1 MSPYKKRHNIVMK
14 KDLNI
19 PSEIGNLRLVEKAI
33 DELSLEL
40 DLSDEVYGNVLVAT
54 MEATNNAIIHGNNS
68 DPKKSVKIE
77 IQMEKEQL
85 KIHVEDQGGGFDFS
99 SVPDPTAPENLEK
112 INGRGIFLMERLSDE
127 ILYQI
132 TLLTSVLQNRSL
144 EGLYMAAE
152 SRLSGNSIPSRL
164 NDRFR

>member
-1 MSPYKKRHNIVMK
+1 MR

-19 PSEIGNLRLVEKAI
+19 PSDIGNLRLVEKAI

-40 DLSDEVYGNVLVAT
+40 ELSDEVYGNVLVAT

-68 DPKKSVKIE
+68 DPNKNVRIE
-77 IQMEKEQL
+77 IQFLEKEL
-85 KIHVEDQGGGFDFS
+85 SVHVEDQGVGFDYS

-127 ILYQI
+127 ILY
-132 TLLTSVLQNRSL
+132 L
-144 EGLYMAAE
+144 EEGRIVELKFK
-152 SRLSGNSIPSRL
+152 L
-164 NDRFR
+164 

>member
-1 MSPYKKRHNIVMK
+1 MR

-33 DELSLEL
+33 DELSMEL

-68 DPKKSVKIE
+68 DPQKNVKIQ
-77 IQMEKEQL
+77 IQLDQSQL
-85 KIHVEDQGGGFDFS
+85 KVLIEDQGRGFDFS
-99 SVPDPTAPENLEK
+99 SIPDPTSPENLEK

-127 ILYQI
+127 ILY
-132 TLLTSVLQNRSL
+132 L
-144 EGLYMAAE
+144 EEGRVVELKFK
-152 SRLSGNSIPSRL
+152 L
-164 NDRFR
+164 

>member
-1 MSPYKKRHNIVMK
+1 MR

-33 DELSLEL
+33 DELSTEL

-68 DPKKSVKIE
+68 DPNKNVKIE
-77 IQMEKEQL
+77 IQMLEKEL
-85 KIHVEDQGGGFDFS
+85 KVLIEDQGIGFDHKNI
-99 SVPDPTAPENLEK
+99 PDPTSPENVEK

-127 ILYQI
+127 ILY
-132 TLLTSVLQNRSL
+132 L
-144 EGLYMAAE
+144 EEGRIVELKFK
-152 SRLSGNSIPSRL
+152 L
-164 NDRFR
+164 

>member
-1 MSPYKKRHNIVMK
+1 MI

-33 DELSLEL
+33 DELSMEL

-68 DPKKSVKIE
+68 DPTKHVKIIMKLE
-77 IQMEKEQL
+77 GKEL
-85 KIHVEDQGGGFDFS
+85 KVHIEDQGNGFDFGNI
-99 SVPDPTAPENLEK
+99 PDPTAPENREK

-127 ILYQI
+127 IMYIERGRIVELKF
-132 TLLTSVLQNRSL
+132 
-144 EGLYMAAE
+144 
-152 SRLSGNSIPSRL
+152 RL
-164 NDRFR
+164 

>member
-1 MSPYKKRHNIVMK
+1 MK

-19 PSEIGNLRLVEKAI
+19 PSEIGNLRLLEKAI

-40 DLSDEVYGNVLVAT
+40 DLSDEVYGNILVAT

-77 IQMEKEQL
+77 ILLKQKEL
-85 KIHVEDQGGGFDFS
+85 MFHIEDQGTGFDYS
-99 SVPDPTAPENLEK
+99 IVPDPTSPDNLEK

-127 ILYQI
+127 ILYLEDGRI
-132 TLLTSVLQNRSL
+132 VELT
-144 EGLYMAAE
+144 
-152 SRLSGNSIPSRL
+152 
-164 NDRFR
+164 FRI

>member
-1 MSPYKKRHNIVMK
+1 MK
-14 KDLNI
+14 KDLHI

-68 DPKKSVKIE
+68 DPKKNVSIKIE
-77 IQMEKEQL
+77 LEEKEL
-85 KIHVEDQGGGFDFS
+85 KVQIEDQGIGFDYQ

-127 ILYQI
+127 ILY
-132 TLLTSVLQNRSL
+132 L
-144 EGLYMAAE
+144 EDGRIVELKFK
-152 SRLSGNSIPSRL
+152 L
-164 NDRFR
+164 